1 MAKTSEAQQKEPVV
15 GLAGVGMNIIQ
26 GQKYKSN
33 NMVSDEMG
41 TGISKAIGPESSFH
55 SEVSKSN
62 MVQMPPIDI

>member
-1 MAKTSEAQQKEPVV
+1 
-15 GLAGVGMNIIQ
+15 MNIIQ